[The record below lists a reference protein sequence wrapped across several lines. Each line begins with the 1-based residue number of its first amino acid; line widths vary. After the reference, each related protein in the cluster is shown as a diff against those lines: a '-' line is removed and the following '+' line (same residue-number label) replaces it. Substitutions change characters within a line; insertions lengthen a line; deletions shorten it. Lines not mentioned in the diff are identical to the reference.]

1 MRERTETGGSDRMKG
16 IHGFEHVLG
25 LQRELRGIRRD
36 FNRARKVGNV
46 RYGRYFVFFPGM
58 EKWMYIGY
66 DDIVWAY
73 RRLGEIPGKKGKEA
87 DAETHFLM
95 LATRE
100 KKRFGVSVGEKE
112 NALTGLKILQE
123 HSFIDIGYSK
133 EKEEKY
139 L

>member
-1 MRERTETGGSDRMKG
+1 MKG

-25 LQRELRGIRRD
+25 LQRELLGIRRD

>member
-1 MRERTETGGSDRMKG
+1 MKG

-139 L
+139 LLSLIHI

>member
-1 MRERTETGGSDRMKG
+1 
-16 IHGFEHVLG
+16 
-25 LQRELRGIRRD
+25 
-36 FNRARKVGNV
+36 
-46 RYGRYFVFFPGM
+46 
-58 EKWMYIGY
+58 
-66 DDIVWAY
+66 
-73 RRLGEIPGKKGKEA
+73 
-87 DAETHFLM
+87 M

>member
-1 MRERTETGGSDRMKG
+1 MKG

-95 LATRE
+95 LATKE

>member
-1 MRERTETGGSDRMKG
+1 MKG

-46 RYGRYFVFFPGM
+46 RYFVFFPGM

>member
-1 MRERTETGGSDRMKG
+1 MKG

-73 RRLGEIPGKKGKEA
+73 RRLEGIKGKQRK
-87 DAETHFLM
+87 DSGDGVHFLM
-95 LATRE
+95 LVTKE
-100 KKRFGVSVGEKE
+100 KKRIGVPVGEE
-112 NALTGLKILQE
+112 GNALAGLEIIRE
-123 HSFIDIGYSK
+123 HNKYIDIGFSRD
-133 EKEEKY
+133 KEERY